1 MLVKS
6 KFKPAWWMTHRHLQT
21 IIPRIYSIKSLFK
34 PAVQDFELSDGDFVE
49 VTWSHQVNK
58 IKPDQP
64 IVLLFH
70 GLEGSFDSFYTKRMM
85 NAIYQ
90 QGWVAVLMHFR
101 GCGAKTNRKTQTY
114 HSGQTSDVS
123 EFIDYLKQRHPT
135 NPLFSIGFSLG
146 GNVLAKYAGERE
158 DSKLDGAIVISAP
171 FNLSECTKAV
181 NRGFAKVYQKYLLD
195 KLKRSTSEK
204 IEHLNGSDPKLLDQK
219 TLDNIKNMVDFDR
232 LVTAPLNGFVDA
244 NDYYQQ
250 SSGKQFLSTINTP
263 TLVIH
268 SADDPFMNESVIP
281 NESELSP
288 SVEFELSKKGGHV
301 GFLAGNNPLKP
312 EFWLE
317 TRSIAFIK
325 SLLTEKK

>member
-6 KFKPAWWMTHRHLQT
+6 EFKPAWWMTNRHLQT
-21 IIPRIYSIKSLFK
+21 ILPRLYPITSDFK
-34 PAVQDFELSDGDFVE
+34 PAVQEFELSDGDFVE

-85 NAIYQ
+85 NTIYQ

-101 GCGAKTNRKTQTY
+101 GCGSKTNRKAQTY
-114 HSGQTSDVS
+114 HSGQTEDVS
-123 EFIDYLKQRHPT
+123 EFIDFLKHKHST

-146 GNVLAKYAGERE
+146 GNVLTKYVGEK
-158 DSKLDGAIVISAP
+158 DTSHLDGAIAISSP
-171 FNLSECTKAV
+171 LNLSECSKTI
-181 NRGFAKVYQKYLLD
+181 NQGFAKVYQKYLLD
-195 KLKRSTSEK
+195 KLKKSTQKK
-204 IEHLNGSDPKLLDQK
+204 IDALNGQNPLLLNKQQLDSISNIGEFDQ
-219 TLDNIKNMVDFDR
+219 
-232 LVTAPLNGFVDA
+232 LVTAPLNDFSSA
-244 NDYYQQ
+244 EDYYNK
-250 SSGKQFLSTINTP
+250 SSGKQFLSNITTP
-263 TLVIH
+263 TLIIH
-268 SADDPFMNESVIP
+268 AEDDPFMNQTVIP
-281 NESELSP
+281 NNDEMSD
-288 SVEFELSKKGGHV
+288 SVQFELSKKGGHV